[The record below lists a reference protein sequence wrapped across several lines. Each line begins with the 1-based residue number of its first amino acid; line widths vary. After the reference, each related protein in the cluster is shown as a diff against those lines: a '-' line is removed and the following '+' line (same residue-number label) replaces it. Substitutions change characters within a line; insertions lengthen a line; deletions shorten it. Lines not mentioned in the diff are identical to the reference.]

1 MHALAPDVS
10 RRPRSV
16 PVIVVASARDGRA
29 DEVAERLRGSG
40 AVVLTARSGN
50 GCLRVATSV
59 GPDVVLLDPELP
71 ARVEQLLRAHPASAR
86 ARLLHLA
93 PDGQTGPRAPVGL
106 PGPHATASLAY

>member
-16 PVIVVASARDGRA
+16 PVIVVASARGDTA
-29 DEVAERLRGSG
+29 DEVASRLRRDG
-40 AVVLTARSGN
+40 AVVLTAHSAK

-71 ARVEQLLRAHPASAR
+71 PRVERLLRAHPASAR

-93 PDGQTGPRAPVGL
+93 QDGQTGPRSPVGL
-106 PGPHATASLAY
+106 PGPQATASLAY